1 MAEQN
6 GIDRRVELRQRFGA
20 EFPGVEMQSL
30 GNTWKLGQLHATAA
44 AFPLPD
50 AFRGNVE
57 CRGDLRLEQRKFFA
71 APAKKDVQWHL
82 GGSGS

>member
-1 MAEQN
+1 
-6 GIDRRVELRQRFGA
+6 
-20 EFPGVEMQSL
+20 
-30 GNTWKLGQLHATAA
+30 
-44 AFPLPD
+44 
-50 AFRGNVE
+50 VE